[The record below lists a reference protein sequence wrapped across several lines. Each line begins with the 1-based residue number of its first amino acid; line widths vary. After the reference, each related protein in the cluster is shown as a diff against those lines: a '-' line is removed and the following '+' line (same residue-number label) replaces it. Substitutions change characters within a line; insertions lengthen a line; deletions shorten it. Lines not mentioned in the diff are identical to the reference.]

1 MDFETWFTT
10 TGIFQGIPIITS
22 FVGCVLLHFI
32 CSKFIQPEKT
42 GIRRD
47 LRTLVLTGLLG
58 AVGASLGF
66 INTEFFHRSVHTFF
80 FCVAV
85 AFWSAGVIMPLI
97 RLVAAVHDRSLGRAT
112 AMAGPILLS
121 VYMLFIEPNRV
132 EVLRGELV
140 IPSLPRGA
148 VIKIAH
154 FSDLQTVWVA
164 GREIEAR
171 DAANEFD
178 PDIVAITGD
187 FTASGQHGAVITQL
201 NAWVAGL
208 RTRTSIFVVNGDS
221 DPHFDILPRQ
231 IRNLTY
237 LKDSGMEVSAGGTRL
252 WLAGVDNL
260 ARPPQPAIGLRAA
273 PPGMTRILLTHNPD
287 RFVRS
292 PDQREPWHAEL
303 GLAGHTHGGQ
313 IQIPFYG
320 APVTFTRLGRKY
332 SDGIFDRSR
341 MEPEIPWGVDAFTV
355 CAGLGMEGAFAPR
368 VRLFRPPQ
376 VILLTI
382 KGPAA

>member
-1 MDFETWFTT
+1 
-10 TGIFQGIPIITS
+10 
-22 FVGCVLLHFI
+22 
-32 CSKFIQPEKT
+32 
-42 GIRRD
+42 
-47 LRTLVLTGLLG
+47 
-58 AVGASLGF
+58 
-66 INTEFFHRSVHTFF
+66 
-80 FCVAV
+80 
-85 AFWSAGVIMPLI
+85 MPLI